1 MRIVAIVSQK
11 GGAGKTTLAVHLAV
25 AAELSGKSCVIV
37 DLDPQAS
44 ATSWKDM
51 RSSETPSVVS
61 AQAARLPH
69 VLKAASEHG
78 AALAIID
85 TAPQVEG
92 SALAAAR
99 HADLVLIPCRPA
111 VFDLKAIG
119 ITIDLA
125 KLAKANTCVVL
136 NAVPPRGDLWEQ
148 ATAAVAAYG
157 VEVAPVT
164 IGHRAAFMHALT
176 SGQTAQEY
184 EPDGKAAQ
192 EISAL
197 YVWTRKR
204 VKL

>member
-1 MRIVAIVSQK
+1 MKTVAIISQK

-44 ATSWKDM
+44 ATSWKDL
-51 RSSETPSVVS
+51 RSSETPVVVS

-69 VLKAASEHG
+69 VLKGAADHG

-85 TAPQVEG
+85 TAPQVES

-111 VFDLKAIG
+111 VFDLNAIG
-119 ITIDLA
+119 VTIELA
-125 KLAKANTCVVL
+125 KLAKANACVVL
-136 NAVPPRGDLWEQ
+136 NAVPSRGDLWEQ
-148 ATAAVAAYG
+148 AAAVVAGYG
-157 VEVAPVT
+157 MEVAPVT

-176 SGQTAQEY
+176 AGQTAQEY

-192 EISAL
+192 EVFEL
-197 YVWTRKR
+197 YAWTRKR